1 LYRLG
6 KLVRGAKYP
15 VNEVVVCRTLQLK
28 PTEALSSHKLLSKL
42 LEVAKRGK
50 AGSNKDGWDTIA
62 HGRID
67 LSDEENSLG
76 VVMLRSGQ
84 RQSFKSSS
92 LTTHTEVSVHP
103 RWFIPAKQYRPKA
116 FIAPKHVVQIV
127 RLLTRDDSWL
137 ACIQG
142 NGGAANESK
151 LKPFLDEL
159 TGMVD
164 EWDTFERV
172 TADLR
177 PLLEN
182 AGVVEP
188 RTRAGGR
195 GINGP
200 VPGQAPTG
208 SLGSTPKSTTVEGE
222 QRENRGKRK
231 ERVGG
236 VRVDEAS
243 CVSVP
248 DEWKLKELVKDK
260 NILAEVEASLR
271 MVDDWAD
278 HKDREEWLS
287 RLDSSSTAGTIARLG
302 QASIGQLRFI
312 VRSAR
317 NKVLSEQWIQWPDE
331 MLLVKILDTCGRISS
346 GEMLAAQNTK
356 VHAQTGQPFL
366 TDEAAAILRAIVFE
380 FDISLTRMPTLLCY
394 FSLFFLR
401 RSPTEAEFISRR
413 SLLPRI
419 QRLQWVDEQHTNT
432 ELEEYLC
439 GEVNGFPKY
448 FYSITDDSKHFK
460 RVRHVLIAS
469 NYSQGQRGFQFISA
483 THAGASDALSE
494 AKLNARELTSTF
506 TPEIMAHYGGGAGDN
521 AADAQLE
528 IRETH
533 RLILA
538 NIPVPRQT
546 VFGIERRPISI
557 GDFYH
562 VDNLVLVHFSNGAFG
577 EYDSKDFS
585 YTHHRRV
592 VQSFHDMVSKD
603 KDRAQSE
610 LDRILGDTTFN
621 LQATRERQQRWLVN
635 GRQCRYLYDKL
646 AVQTGDGVPGLVALA
661 RYMHDDCDSSQRRI
675 AGEVAVWLTMPEIL
689 FAIAAEADASEFMEV
704 TSHFH
709 KQGGT
714 AGRAGFALDRVHAL
728 YLDYAVPFWERAIVD
743 WKTRL
748 KRSAR
753 VFTEL
758 SPASQ
763 VLYDK
768 KMKVGAQAAHDE
780 IAAMLRKLMSAP
792 LIFLLLRDPDRGG
805 ALCRAL
811 HHVLKDAFDFG
822 VGWESYGIASV
833 RPLFEAKLI
842 GLLEL
847 DLNNT
852 RHFFQQ
858 FGLARAV
865 TLPDLCALGKEP
877 PGQRTSRKVFRGKY
891 PVLDDALEAVYH
903 LCPSSSLLAEQAH
916 GMLRNTMKSHD
927 SLEMTDLKMAHKMN
941 NAYGVRRKVRQ
952 AKQESEERND
962 RASGTEGGGRAA
974 KRRKES
980 TKLHERKE
988 DSQRQAQLLL
998 ESLSRYAQSAVDA
1011 MPGLPTVKSLRKTGL
1026 KRLDNDARTR
1036 QEEAAATT
1044 RARRTRQPRTD
1055 ADWAAA
1061 ASQVQVKNDQDWV
1074 HPDEDRRKKDTK
1086 RFVEMPLWNKM
1097 RKPKMIED
1105 LNKVFT
1111 TFHVDVVEDWKGK
1124 TKKDILLLI
1133 QEHIKKVGRVVAR
1146 EESNTLLPTVSVA
1159 DMSRDEAMAV
1169 FVNADGSDVLC
1180 TERAERGRTAAAMK
1194 EVFRLCGQT
1203 CNDMICESIQ

>member
-1 LYRLG
+1 MPRRVCGSAGDRGTSSAGHLEYDDRWCTYDKHLYRLG

-62 HGRID
+62 HRRID

-172 TADLR
+172 KADL
-177 PLLEN
+177 
-182 AGVVEP
+182 
-188 RTRAGGR
+188 
-195 GINGP
+195 
-200 VPGQAPTG
+200 
-208 SLGSTPKSTTVEGE
+208 
-222 QRENRGKRK
+222 
-231 ERVGG
+231 
-236 VRVDEAS
+236 
-243 CVSVP
+243 
-248 DEWKLKELVKDK
+248 
-260 NILAEVEASLR
+260 
-271 MVDDWAD
+271 
-278 HKDREEWLS
+278 
-287 RLDSSSTAGTIARLG
+287 
-302 QASIGQLRFI
+302 
-312 VRSAR
+312 
-317 NKVLSEQWIQWPDE
+317 
-331 MLLVKILDTCGRISS
+331 
-346 GEMLAAQNTK
+346 
-356 VHAQTGQPFL
+356 
-366 TDEAAAILRAIVFE
+366 
-380 FDISLTRMPTLLCY
+380 
-394 FSLFFLR
+394 
-401 RSPTEAEFISRR
+401 
-413 SLLPRI
+413 
-419 QRLQWVDEQHTNT
+419 
-432 ELEEYLC
+432 
-439 GEVNGFPKY
+439 
-448 FYSITDDSKHFK
+448 
-460 RVRHVLIAS
+460 
-469 NYSQGQRGFQFISA
+469 
-483 THAGASDALSE
+483 
-494 AKLNARELTSTF
+494 
-506 TPEIMAHYGGGAGDN
+506 
-521 AADAQLE
+521 
-528 IRETH
+528 
-533 RLILA
+533 
-538 NIPVPRQT
+538 
-546 VFGIERRPISI
+546 
-557 GDFYH
+557 
-562 VDNLVLVHFSNGAFG
+562 
-577 EYDSKDFS
+577 
-585 YTHHRRV
+585 
-592 VQSFHDMVSKD
+592 
-603 KDRAQSE
+603 
-610 LDRILGDTTFN
+610 
-621 LQATRERQQRWLVN
+621 
-635 GRQCRYLYDKL
+635 
-646 AVQTGDGVPGLVALA
+646 
-661 RYMHDDCDSSQRRI
+661 
-675 AGEVAVWLTMPEIL
+675 L

-743 WKTRL
+743 WKTRF